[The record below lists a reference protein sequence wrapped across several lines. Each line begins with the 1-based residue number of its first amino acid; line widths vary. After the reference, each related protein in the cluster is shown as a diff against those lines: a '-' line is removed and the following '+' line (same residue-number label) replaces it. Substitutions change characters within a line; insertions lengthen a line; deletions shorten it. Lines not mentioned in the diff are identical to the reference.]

1 MSGSPSYDDAHDPKY
16 RKPYKVPMVVA
27 SDETLKGY
35 GKIVRDFDKEEVEIT
50 PWPVSGSRKL
60 YPGTGAMAGIMG
72 GEFVYTWEGDVCKAL
87 DDDDANHYITGRL
100 PADMK
105 YDNRTYVLVREA
117 NYHPDSGQVFY
128 PRDHDPFVALLA
140 LPGDDI
146 SQKTL

>member
-1 MSGSPSYDDAHDPKY
+1 MFSDLLEALKPLLSPEIYLMLTSQPSISIKYLTIY
-16 RKPYKVPMVVA
+16 RK
-27 SDETLKGY
+27 
-35 GKIVRDFDKEEVEIT
+35 VEIT

-105 YDNRTYVLVREA
+105 YDNRTYVA
-117 NYHPDSGQVFY
+117 
-128 PRDHDPFVALLA
+128 
-140 LPGDDI
+140 
-146 SQKTL
+146 

>member
-1 MSGSPSYDDAHDPKY
+1 MNGSPSYDDAHDPKY
-16 RKPYKVPMVVA
+16 GKPYKVPMVVA

-35 GKIVRDFDKEEVEIT
+35 GKIVRDFDTEEVEIT

-105 YDNRTYVLVREA
+105 YDNRTMYL
-117 NYHPDSGQVFY
+117 
-128 PRDHDPFVALLA
+128 
-140 LPGDDI
+140 
-146 SQKTL
+146 

>member
-1 MSGSPSYDDAHDPKY
+1 M
-16 RKPYKVPMVVA
+16 
-27 SDETLKGY
+27 
-35 GKIVRDFDKEEVEIT
+35 
-50 PWPVSGSRKL
+50 
-60 YPGTGAMAGIMG
+60 
-72 GEFVYTWEGDVCKAL
+72 CKAL